1 MTPPTGSASYKKRDG
16 TLTLSGDSKSVI
28 WTPLGVPGGPP
39 TLKLAVSSVTSRYV
53 NPDEVNRAE
62 NADCSLPDL
71 QQTPASSA
79 KVMLKIFTQCP
90 GALAPETHVFSFI
103 SAVSARVEADAIKD
117 ALSVAIH
124 AIKGAAGIAA
134 ESAERGSARTFKSL
148 AINNALSAATDDR
161 SRLNGWYDDARLRS
175 DIELQKSLLKS
186 DPSLQKTFMESLRTK
201 PDSIS
206 NARFTDQFW
215 STRISLLR
223 GHAIEKNQS
232 RGPYNVLSTIKSR
245 TEDNVTRLS
254 ISKEQIQ
261 LIFNQH
267 PLVKR
272 MYDENVPQINESEFW
287 SKFFQSRVFKMLKG
301 EKIVETDA
309 LVPIMDRYLREGDD
323 SNRTRRL
330 LNVEIP
336 HIIDIEGNEQ
346 NHSQRKGNQPD
357 LTMRPASSDN
367 VPIIRT
373 LNTLSERI
381 MADVVPIDTHPTP
394 SSATADDETFREL
407 ALHDLEDDADEDRI
421 MFRVKDQPRFFSRDQ
436 EMPDADD
443 PDSGLASDPATV
455 LQAIRMDLRRSI
467 DGSDGLDLEHTIGI
481 DEASDTDTDDDV
493 DNEMRTKQAHV
504 GSRASLAQAKK
515 QMMVAMT
522 QRQAQ
527 VDDILGSS
535 SPTSTMAMATSL
547 DMTSG
552 LFERVTLTHATTTE
566 FLHHFWTA
574 FLSGDASRAHEVA
587 GLVESLRRALG
598 RMEAVMT
605 DADEDRLRQI
615 ERRKKDVKELYLAT
629 GRKVRFHPDSVR
641 GGSETVQNL
650 LAPTV
655 QAVTHALA
663 QYERALVDPST
674 A

>member
-1 MTPPTGSASYKKRDG
+1 
-16 TLTLSGDSKSVI
+16 
-28 WTPLGVPGGPP
+28 
-39 TLKLAVSSVTSRYV
+39 
-53 NPDEVNRAE
+53 
-62 NADCSLPDL
+62 
-71 QQTPASSA
+71 
-79 KVMLKIFTQCP
+79 MLKIFAQPP
-90 GALAPETHVFSFI
+90 GASALETHVFSFI
-103 SAVSARVEADAIKD
+103 SATSARAEADAIKD

-124 AIKGAAGIAA
+124 AIKSASGIAA
-134 ESAERGSARTFKSL
+134 ESTEGGHTRTFKPL
-148 AINNALSAATDDR
+148 AIANSLSAATGDR
-161 SRLNGWYDDARLRS
+161 SRPSGWYDDARLRS

-186 DPSLQKTFMESLRTK
+186 DHSLQKTFMESLRTK

-215 STRISLLR
+215 STRISRLR
-223 GHAIEKNQS
+223 AHAIEKNQS

-287 SKFFQSRVFKMLKG
+287 SKFFQSRIFKMLKG

-309 LVPIMDRYLREGDD
+309 LDPIMDRYLRESDD

-336 HIIDIEGNEQ
+336 HIIDIEGNEE

-357 LTMRPASSDN
+357 LTMRPASSDK

-394 SSATADDETFREL
+394 SSVTADDETFREL
-407 ALHDLEDDADEDRI
+407 ALHDLEGDADQDRV
-421 MFRVKDQPRFFSRDQ
+421 MLRVRDQQRFFSQDQ
-436 EMPDADD
+436 EMPDAGD
-443 PDSGLASDPATV
+443 PDFGLTSDPATL
-455 LQAIRMDLRRSI
+455 LQAIRMDLHRSM
-467 DGSDGLDLEHTIGI
+467 DRSDGLDLEHTIGI
-481 DEASDTDTDDDV
+481 DEASDSDADDDV
-493 DNEMRTKQAHV
+493 DDDMPTKQAHV
-504 GSRASLAQAKK
+504 GSRASLAQAKR
-515 QMMVAMT
+515 QIMVAMA
-522 QRQAQ
+522 QRLAQ
-527 VDDILGSS
+527 VDDKFGSS
-535 SPTSTMAMATSL
+535 SSASTMAMATSL
-547 DMTSG
+547 DMTCG

-566 FLHHFWTA
+566 FLHHFWTV
-574 FLSGDASRAHEVA
+574 FLSGDASRAHEVV
-587 GLVESLRRALG
+587 GLVESLRRALR

-605 DADEDRLRQI
+605 DANEDRLRQI
-615 ERRKKDVKELYLAT
+615 ERRKKDVKELYMAT
-629 GRKVRFHPDSVR
+629 GRKVRFHPDSVG

-663 QYERALVDPST
+663 QYQRALVDPST